1 MTMKP
6 EVALLE
12 LIVINA
18 EAQQAESF
26 AAAAKAL
33 LDRGLPPEVV
43 TRMQDLWDK
52 TKVIGGEVVA
62 VGKII
67 IKKIVDFFLA
77 NPGLAIGVAIGAAV
91 SALVSASIPFIGALL
106 APLVGVLVALYG
118 YNIQEGG
125 RDSMLHSTVKLAVE
139 FFKLLVDIFKAVVN
153 YIVA

>member
-1 MTMKP
+1 MKP

-12 LIVINA
+12 LTVINA

-67 IKKIVDFFLA
+67 IKNKVVSISSVFNVACADHQIKIPRLMFTKIAETIQVKVQGNL
-77 NPGLAIGVAIGAAV
+77 NPL
-91 SALVSASIPFIGALL
+91 
-106 APLVGVLVALYG
+106 
-118 YNIQEGG
+118 
-125 RDSMLHSTVKLAVE
+125 K
-139 FFKLLVDIFKAVVN
+139 
-153 YIVA
+153 